1 MIVVKGSKNELQH
14 NEESYAGII
23 QKLLYE
29 YITVL
34 FSQVCNVVR
43 GFDSQHNVNMNWTEE
58 SNVEV
63 RQCRSIYLKRTY
75 SI

>member
-14 NEESYAGII
+14 SEESYAGII

-43 GFDSQHNVNMNWTEE
+43 GFDSQHNVNMN
-58 SNVEV
+58 
-63 RQCRSIYLKRTY
+63 
-75 SI
+75 